1 MVTSPL
7 KGGVAMSCNNKS
19 FQVHLSEDERRQLRK
34 IVRSGKDK
42 ARKITRCRI
51 LLLADE
57 TTGKTDKEISNALNV
72 CLATVFYIRRR
83 YCQERLEGA
92 INERARSGQ
101 PPKFKGKT
109 MAKITAIA
117 CSKPPQGRAKWS
129 LRLLA
134 DRIIELDIVESISHV
149 SVRSI
154 LKKTNS
160 SLT

>member
-1 MVTSPL
+1 
-7 KGGVAMSCNNKS
+7 MSHKNHCIT
-19 FQVHLSEDERRQLRK
+19 LSEQDRHYLQK
-34 IVRSGKDK
+34 IIESGKDK

-51 LLLADE
+51 ILLADKAK
-57 TTGKTDKEISNALNV
+57 GKTDKEISDALGV
-72 CLATVFYIRRR
+72 CLATIFNIRRR
-83 YCQERLEGA
+83 YHRWGL
-92 INERARSGQ
+92 ERAISEAPRSGQ

-117 CSKPPQGRAKWS
+117 CSKPPKGHAHWS

-134 DRIIELDIVESISHV
+134 DHIVELDIVESISYV
-149 SVRSI
+149 SVRNI